1 MLKIILFLSLTLK
14 NAFLIKE
21 ANLILISNTYLMI
34 SIARILFLYNFT
46 LNFNNLKQ
54 FFKSYLRYIHN
65 KKYGFSGNNSYS
77 FYKIFIFYIFL
88 NLIFLNIKKITIYLK
103 MSDIKFKNRFIT
115 VSFLVYFYFFS
126 YILT

>member
-88 NLIFLNIKKITIYLK
+88 NLIFLNIKKNYNL
-103 MSDIKFKNRFIT
+103 FKN
-115 VSFLVYFYFFS
+115 V
-126 YILT
+126 